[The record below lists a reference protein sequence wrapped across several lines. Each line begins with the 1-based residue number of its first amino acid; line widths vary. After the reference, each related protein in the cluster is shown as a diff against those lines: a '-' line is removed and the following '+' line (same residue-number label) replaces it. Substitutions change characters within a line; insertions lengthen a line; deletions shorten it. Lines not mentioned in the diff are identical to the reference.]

1 MKQEIKKILYAT
13 DISKNSA
20 YAFQYATNLADKHD
34 ATISILHVM
43 EEIPPQ
49 TKAMVEMYLSEEQR
63 DKLSHDTEDMAEI
76 LKTRLNDFCDKV
88 QKDDAACVFRVDRVE
103 VCHGFPA
110 GEILKKVDEFDCD
123 IIVMGT
129 HGKGI
134 IGHAFLGSVAEK
146 VLRRSSKPVLV
157 IPLPKGE
164 ADIAVHDI

>member
-1 MKQEIKKILYAT
+1 MTQEIKKILYAT

-20 YAFQYATNLADKHD
+20 FAFQYATSLADKHN
-34 ATISILHVM
+34 ATICILHVM

-63 DKLSHDTEDMAEI
+63 EKISHDTEHMGDI
-76 LKTRLNDFCDKV
+76 IKSRLGDFCDRV
-88 QKDDAACVFRVDRVE
+88 QKDDASCVFRVERIE
-103 VCHGFPA
+103 VIHGFPA
-110 GEILKKVDEFDCD
+110 AEILKKVDEFDCD

-146 VLRRSSKPVLV
+146 VLRRSTKPVFV